1 MLLEVIQVTV
11 LAIRGGNSRDPSS
24 ISEAESTRCV
34 QGVDAGGRREFC
46 PAGGNG
52 TWNQKPGVRCRL
64 GGKVAA
70 RVPSGVFNETLEGRC
85 PVGR

>member
-1 MLLEVIQVTV
+1 M
-11 LAIRGGNSRDPSS
+11 RGGRSRDPSN

-52 TWNQKPGVRCRL
+52 TRNQKPGVRSRL
-64 GGKVAA
+64 GGKVAV
-70 RVPSGVFNETLEGRC
+70 RVPSGAFNETLEGRC